1 MPHSPRHPAAPVLTR
16 RPSLITVSVA
26 VGLLGGLVPVLLTA
40 AAPVAI
46 ATPAAAASG
55 AAGAATGGAA
65 GAATGGVAVIA
76 TGGAAVT
83 AGVSRGLD
91 GAVDPGPLPD
101 GDWLWPVVG
110 ARTVVVPFRAPAHA
124 YGPGHRG
131 MDVAA
136 SGEVRAPASGAV
148 AYRGVVVDRALL
160 TIDHGNGLVTTLE
173 PVQAVLGAGAAVRAG
188 DAVATV
194 SAGGHTPEGAL
205 HIGVRWNGAY
215 INPMLLFGGVPR
227 AVLLPC
233 GPGGC

>member
-1 MPHSPRHPAAPVLTR
+1 MPRSPDHPAAPVLTR
-16 RPSLITVSVA
+16 RPALITVSVA
-26 VGLLGGLVPVLLTA
+26 VALLGGLVPVLLTA

-46 ATPAAAASG
+46 ATPAAATSG
-55 AAGAATGGAA
+55 AAVAATDRAAVAA
-65 GAATGGVAVIA
+65 GVP
-76 TGGAAVT
+76 
-83 AGVSRGLD
+83 RGLD

-148 AYRGVVVDRALL
+148 AFHGVVVDRALL

-173 PVQAVLGAGAAVRAG
+173 PVQSDLGAGAAVRRG

-194 SAGGHTPEGAL
+194 SAGGHTAEGAL